1 MFLGTPRT
9 FIGTV
14 SVDGAVGATMN
25 TQLQRASQL
34 EAGTRLTQA
43 KMLRAVEQ
51 MRTALEQNGYFEA
64 AITQAITPHP
74 GNNSPT
80 SRFAWSRE

>member
-1 MFLGTPRT
+1 
-9 FIGTV
+9 
-14 SVDGAVGATMN
+14 MN

-51 MRTALEQNGYFEA
+51 MRTTLEQNGYFRADDHADPHA
-64 AITQAITPHP
+64 APQA
-74 GNNSPT
+74 SSSST
-80 SRFAWSRE
+80 SRFAWSRESGRAWARLQSQATPE